1 MLEIISGKIE
11 VNINY
16 QVIGGTS
23 VTYNSVVVN
32 SGDYFIGVSGVTTY
46 TEVGGA
52 NVYEASEYMGMVI
65 AFEHYKG
72 EFGFPEESYFLGT
85 VLGLG
90 EIQPYYD
97 SYQVTERKQNI
108 DTNGFNE
115 WGYKIKLNSKNDS
128 YIEELSG
135 QTSNSP
141 PLNYTELYNMLIGN
155 NNISAD
161 KDADGVITNF
171 KIQRIN

>member
-1 MLEIISGKIE
+1 MKEIVSG
-11 VNINY
+11 NIVADVNY

-32 SGDYFIGVSGVTTY
+32 AGNYFIGVSGVTTY
-46 TEVGGA
+46 TQSGGSK
-52 NVYEASEYMGMVI
+52 VYEASD
-65 AFEHYKG
+65 
-72 EFGFPEESYFLGT
+72 FLGT

-90 EIQPYYD
+90 EIQLYYN
-97 SYQVTERKQNI
+97 SYTVTERKQNENI
-108 DTNGFNE
+108 NGFND

-128 YIEELSG
+128 YIGELSG
-135 QTSNSP
+135 QTSNSA
-141 PLNYTELYNMLIGN
+141 PLNYSELNNMLVGN